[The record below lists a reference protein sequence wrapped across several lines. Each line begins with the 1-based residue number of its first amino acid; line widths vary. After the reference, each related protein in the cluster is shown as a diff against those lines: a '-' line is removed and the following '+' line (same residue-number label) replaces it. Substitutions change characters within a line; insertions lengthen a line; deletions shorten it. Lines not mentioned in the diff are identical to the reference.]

1 MSSKK
6 TKLLESAQKNFLKG
20 LYDRAA
26 SEYRQIIEFD
36 PADVRHRQRLAEILA
51 KANKKDEAIKE
62 YTTLAKTYIDT
73 VHYLKAIAVYKQIQK
88 LDPANPEISLTLA
101 SLNEKQGLNGNA
113 IAEYSAAI
121 QIFESNGE
129 NTKSLK
135 ALESMLAI
143 DPKNSAA
150 RLRLAEKYFT
160 VGDEQKS
167 ADIFTELAADLRR
180 REDDS
185 GFARVAEKI
194 SLLFGN
200 DAQKVFKRIAPDE
213 PADSA
218 AEVEEPPTAIIE
230 PPVAP
235 VDNIVDEP
243 AAFAEPPEN
252 EEPQLQAEEFAYD
265 EILEDAEL
273 IEDIQPLDDIEE
285 ITNET
290 EDQEWE
296 EEIDLETAVATDDFQ
311 MAPEAPAAAAVEPPE
326 FEFDDDTADFPAELD
341 DIELEI
347 EIEDTPQEL
356 QQADG
361 QLEPAASAGLFD
373 LGAEMSLFANEIDFD
388 LPRAEQSDND
398 FDFTSPTGFKKAD
411 LDNED
416 TESHYSLGLAYREMG
431 LYDEAIGEFTVAS
444 RSPERKVDCLILQG
458 ICFRDMG
465 NTAKALEIFSD
476 TINLGGLNEDE
487 ILGIKY
493 ELATCR
499 EISGDQDAAMELY
512 REILEK
518 RPDFSDTAAKLAAL
532 RK

>member
-6 TKLLESAQKNFLKG
+6 TKLLESAQKNLLKG

-26 SEYRQIIEFD
+26 AEYRQIIEFD

-121 QIFESNGE
+121 QIYENNGE
-129 NTKSLK
+129 NTKSLR

-150 RLRLAEKYFT
+150 KLRLAEKYFT

-167 ADIFTELAADLRR
+167 ADLFTELATDLRK
-180 REDDS
+180 REDDN

-200 DAQKVFKRIAPDE
+200 DAQKVFKRIEPEE
-213 PADSA
+213 PAEA
-218 AEVEEPPTAIIE
+218 VEPVKEPPPRIMP
-230 PPVAP
+230 PPV
-235 VDNIVDEP
+235 ESMP
-243 AAFAEPPEN
+243 AVPETVAEPPSHD
-252 EEPQLQAEEFAYD
+252 EPQLPAIDLEDD
-265 EILEDAEL
+265 EIFEDAEL
-273 IEDIQPLDDIEE
+273 IEDIQPIDDIEE
-285 ITNET
+285 ILT
-290 EDQEWE
+290 ESEEQEWE
-296 EEIDLETAVATDDFQ
+296 EEIDLEAV
-311 MAPEAPAAAAVEPPE
+311 AAAVDFQSEPEEPAAIAEAPPE
-326 FEFDDDTADFPAELD
+326 FSFDDDTAELPAEFD

-347 EIEDTPQEL
+347 EIEDEL
-356 QQADG
+356 QEAQHTAADV
-361 QLEPAASAGLFD
+361 PVAAAADPFD
-373 LGAEMSLFANEIDFD
+373 LAAEMSLFANEIDFD
-388 LPRAEQSDND
+388 LPRADQSEND
-398 FDFTSPTGFKKAD
+398 FDFTGQTGFTKGE

-458 ICFRDMG
+458 ICLRDMG
-465 NTAKALEIFSD
+465 NTQKAVEILSD
-476 TINLGGLNEDE
+476 TLNLGGLNEDE

-493 ELATCR
+493 ELASCQ
-499 EISGDQDAAMELY
+499 EIIGDKNAAIELFS
-512 REILEK
+512 EILDK
-518 RPDFSDTAAKLAAL
+518 RPNFSDTATRLADL
-532 RK
+532 SK

>member
-26 SEYRQIIEFD
+26 AEYRQIIEFD

-150 RLRLAEKYFT
+150 KLRLAEKYFT

-180 REDDS
+180 RDDDS
-185 GFARVAEKI
+185 GFAKVAEKI

-213 PADSA
+213 PADSVEA
-218 AEVEEPPTAIIE
+218 EEPPAVILAPPVALADDSPAEPAVAAE
-230 PPVAP
+230 PPVT
-235 VDNIVDEP
+235 
-243 AAFAEPPEN
+243 
-252 EEPQLQAEEFAYD
+252 EEPQLQAEEFTYD
-265 EILEDAEL
+265 EIIEDAEL

-285 ITNET
+285 IIT
-290 EDQEWE
+290 EPEEQEWE

-311 MAPEAPAAAAVEPPE
+311 MAPEVPAAAAVEPPE

-361 QLEPAASAGLFD
+361 QLAPVVPADPFD

-398 FDFTSPTGFKKAD
+398 FDFTSPTGFKKAE

-493 ELATCR
+493 ELATCQ

>member
-26 SEYRQIIEFD
+26 AEYRQIIEFD

-121 QIFESNGE
+121 QIYESNGE
-129 NTKSLK
+129 NTKALK

-143 DPKNSAA
+143 DPKNAAA

-160 VGDEQKS
+160 IGDEQKS
-167 ADIFTELAADLRR
+167 ADIFTELATDLRK
-180 REDDS
+180 REDDI

-200 DAQKVFKRIAPDE
+200 DAQKVFKRIE
-213 PADSA
+213 P
-218 AEVEEPPTAIIE
+218 EEPVNTEEQEEVTLPPVIE
-230 PPVAP
+230 PPS
-235 VDNIVDEP
+235 DNKT
-243 AAFAEPPEN
+243 AEPEIFTQPPTKD
-252 EEPQLQAEEFAYD
+252 EPQLQAEEIEID

-273 IEDIQPLDDIEE
+273 IEDIQPIDEIEE
-285 ITNET
+285 IIMES

-296 EEIDLETAVATDDFQ
+296 EEIDLEAVAAPVDFQ
-311 MAPEAPAAAAVEPPE
+311 LEPQAAAAVTDELPE
-326 FEFDDDTADFPAELD
+326 FSFANDSVEFPAELD

-347 EIEDTPQEL
+347 EIEDAPQEVRP
-356 QQADG
+356 ADSDSPVSAAV
-361 QLEPAASAGLFD
+361 EPFD
-373 LGAEMSLFANEIDFD
+373 FAAEMSLFANEIDFD
-388 LPRAEQSDND
+388 LPRADQNDSD
-398 FDFTSPTGFKKAD
+398 FDFTSPTGFKRAE

-465 NTAKALEIFSD
+465 NTEKAVEILSD
-476 TINLGGLNEDE
+476 TLRLGGLNEDE

-493 ELATCR
+493 ELAACQ
-499 EISGDQDAAMELY
+499 EIIGDKSAAIELLS
-512 REILEK
+512 EILDI
-518 RPDFSDTAAKLAAL
+518 RPDFSDTATRLSTLCK
-532 RK
+532 

>member
-62 YTTLAKTYIDT
+62 YTALAKTYIDT

-121 QIFESNGE
+121 QIYESNGE
-129 NTKSLK
+129 NSRIVKV
-135 ALESMLAI
+135 LESMLAI
-143 DPKNSAA
+143 DPKNSVA
-150 RLRLAEKYFT
+150 RLRLAEKYFAI
-160 VGDEQKS
+160 GSEQKS
-167 ADIFTELAADLRR
+167 AEIFTELAADLRKR
-180 REDDS
+180 DDDS

-200 DAQKVFKRIAPDE
+200 DAQKIFRKIE
-213 PADSA
+213 P
-218 AEVEEPPTAIIE
+218 EEPVETVERKEEPPPPAIAPSITETAVE
-230 PPVAP
+230 PVS
-235 VDNIVDEP
+235 
-243 AAFAEPPEN
+243 FAEAPCQHEPEFF
-252 EEPQLQAEEFAYD
+252 AEETV
-265 EILEDAEL
+265 EEELIEDAEL
-273 IEDIQPLDDIEE
+273 IEDIQPIDDIEE
-285 ITNET
+285 VFDEP

-296 EEIDLETAVATDDFQ
+296 EEIDLGAIEATVDFQLEPKAPVATI
-311 MAPEAPAAAAVEPPE
+311 EELPE
-326 FEFDDDTADFPAELD
+326 FSFVHDLEDFAAELE

-347 EIEDTPQEL
+347 EIEETPQGSET
-356 QQADG
+356 ADSG
-361 QLEPAASAGLFD
+361 LSFAAAADTFD
-373 LGAEMSLFANEIDFD
+373 LAAEMSLFANEIDFD
-388 LPRAEQSDND
+388 LPRADQSGSD
-398 FDFTSPTGFKKAD
+398 FDFTSPTGFKKGE

-416 TESHYSLGLAYREMG
+416 AESHYSLGLAYREMG

-444 RSPERKVDCLILQG
+444 RAAERKVDCLILQG

-465 NTAKALEIFSD
+465 NTGKAVEILSDAMTLAGLE
-476 TINLGGLNEDE
+476 EDE
-487 ILGIKY
+487 FLGIKY
-493 ELATCR
+493 ELAACR
-499 EISGDQDAAMELY
+499 EVLGDNNAAIELY
-512 REILEK
+512 SEIIDI
-518 RPDFSDTAAKLAAL
+518 RPDFSDTATRLATL
-532 RK
+532 CKK